1 MAAKSKKTKSKP
13 QKRKYTKSKPK
24 TKVVYR
30 TKPQTKSSASEDVN
44 DMTRSIG
51 KLAITGAG
59 TIMALGIAGGIANA
73 FKK

>member
-1 MAAKSKKTKSKP
+1 MATKSKKTTKKP
-13 QKRKYTKSKPK
+13 KRKYTKSKQK
-24 TKVVYR
+24 TKIVYH
-30 TKPQTKSSASEDVN
+30 TKPQKKSSASDDVN

-59 TIMALGIAGGIANA
+59 TIMALGVAGGIANA